1 MEAIKYSILSF
12 CLVFL
17 LTGASVAQNIDQ
29 IYMKSGSVVEGYI
42 SEQIPGK
49 YITIQTI
56 KATIVVNSDSLRN
69 SFIEKVPLDSLCE
82 EWQVWAIE
90 NGRYVDDN
98 GIKQIEMAKL
108 EFQNCSYSGVYL
120 LEKGSLIKFLDL
132 SPGRYRFVW
141 GDMYRTVKSKRPEN
155 LFSGLKEIVVLNDN
169 TKFVG
174 QIIEQFPG
182 KDLKIVTDS
191 GEIFS
196 FKYSQVKQINT
207 EKIAQNF
214 DIWSQLQFLDKIT
227 VQGES
232 EALVGFISSRT
243 LGKDLVFEFEGGGK
257 RNIPQNLITSYAKIP
272 NQKYVAVY
280 DKVLKEGEI
289 LLNDEPAYFVNLEA
303 EGEYLL
309 LSDTVSAQ
317 YCVGDSIC
325 IYAKLANP
333 NASITLVKAC
343 FETFVEEKGKKKE
356 EVVLPVI
363 TYQDLLQSKCVIKR
377 ETTPLGNVKVTFV
390 VDEPG
395 DYVVYIQGKNEYIV
409 INVIDCNI
417 Q

>member
-155 LFSGLKEIVVLNDN
+155 LFSGLKEI
-169 TKFVG
+169 
-174 QIIEQFPG
+174 
-182 KDLKIVTDS
+182 
-191 GEIFS
+191 
-196 FKYSQVKQINT
+196 
-207 EKIAQNF
+207 
-214 DIWSQLQFLDKIT
+214 
-227 VQGES
+227 
-232 EALVGFISSRT
+232 R
-243 LGKDLVFEFEGGGK
+243 
-257 RNIPQNLITSYAKIP
+257 R
-272 NQKYVAVY
+272 
-280 DKVLKEGEI
+280 
-289 LLNDEPAYFVNLEA
+289 
-303 EGEYLL
+303 
-309 LSDTVSAQ
+309 SD
-317 YCVGDSIC
+317 Y
-325 IYAKLANP
+325 
-333 NASITLVKAC
+333 
-343 FETFVEEKGKKKE
+343 
-356 EVVLPVI
+356 
-363 TYQDLLQSKCVIKR
+363 
-377 ETTPLGNVKVTFV
+377 
-390 VDEPG
+390 
-395 DYVVYIQGKNEYIV
+395 
-409 INVIDCNI
+409 
-417 Q
+417 